1 MSKSSGFLFSTPK
14 LPDIN
19 SVKKVSFDDYLKGL
33 ENETLP
39 SFPPKRLKELVR
51 LVNENRE
58 SEISIFEWLDVIED
72 QQQWDDLSER
82 EEIDACIATWK
93 TIVTIQSL
101 GDVALF
107 KVALALDGKPSSIV
121 SNLTNT
127 LSIAR
132 TAKGIGEY
140 NERRMDWLLALQ
152 QGQHSQLA
160 NFCYAKQK
168 NYSELVKYYRLPQ
181 ANSYFSRLS
190 IALLNCVAEGHIG
203 KNDDAWL
210 NRNFSFLKSTKQK
223 IEFCSAF
230 INRFGQF
237 DYGEFCDEL
246 ISSYC
251 LPTQEVSYWNRL
263 DVATKQILKKKYKL
277 SNYFDLRSISNA
289 MHSDLAADELGFTED
304 QTKQI
309 RSRSMFWSN
318 YSSRFERV
326 RVMLPKS
333 TYQFVVKQNKGV
345 PEFVDQISDES
356 DFDSEVYIFE
366 MGQTIAVEFLR
377 GPLSETRF
385 FKNNEWNSQR
395 LFSSKETNPADI
407 RAMSQLEVHDHG
419 PFWQYFCETLLR
431 TKLKITPDR
440 NIPYFRGLPP
450 DVNEYKDG
458 IGLVVSPTNEM
469 IQQRKEFLEVW
480 VESFWASE
488 VKTGKFGELRGLEQK
503 STLYLSKALTAK
515 QLGDQETY
523 DLFIKK
529 AANQGNAEAMWQ
541 LGRMMLLGNKS
552 DAKTRQ
558 HGEKWISQSAAKG
571 HKEAMSTAERFRIS
585 F

>member
-19 SVKKVSFDDYLKGL
+19 SVENVSFDDYLKGL

-51 LVNENRE
+51 LVNDNRE

-72 QQQWDDLSER
+72 QQQWNELSER
-82 EEIDACIATWK
+82 EEMEACIATWK
-93 TIVTIQSL
+93 TIVTYPSL
-101 GDVALF
+101 GEVVLF
-107 KVALALDGKPSSIV
+107 KVALSLDGKPSSVV

-132 TAKGIGEY
+132 TAKGIDEY
-140 NERRMDWLLALQ
+140 NANRMDWLLALQ
-152 QGQHSQLA
+152 QGRYSQLA
-160 NFCYAKQK
+160 HQCYLCQK
-168 NYSELVKYYRLPQ
+168 TYSELVKDYRLPQ
-181 ANSYFSRLS
+181 ANSYFTYLNIS
-190 IALLNCVAEGHIG
+190 LLECVVEGHLG
-203 KNDDAWL
+203 SDDDAWL
-210 NRNFSFLKSTKQK
+210 NKNFSFLKSTKQK

-230 INRFGQF
+230 INKFDQF

-246 ISSYC
+246 ISTYC

-263 DVATKQILKKKYKL
+263 DLATKQILKKKYKL
-277 SNYFDLRSISNA
+277 SNYFDLRSISKTLY
-289 MHSDLAADELGFTED
+289 SELAADELGFTED

-326 RVMLPKS
+326 RVMLPKA
-333 TYQFVVKQNKGV
+333 TYQFVVKQSKGV

-356 DFDSEVYIFE
+356 DFDSEIYIFE

-395 LFSSKETNPADI
+395 LFSSKELNSAEI
-407 RAMSQLEVHDHG
+407 RAMSQLEIHDHG

-431 TKLKITPDR
+431 TKLKVIPDS

-450 DVNEYKDG
+450 DVNKYKQG
-458 IGLVVSPTNEM
+458 VGLVVSPTNEM
-469 IQQRKEFLEVW
+469 IQKRKEFLEVW
-480 VESFWASE
+480 VEKFWASE
-488 VKTGKFGELRGLEQK
+488 VETGKFGELRGLEQK
-503 STLYLSKALTAK
+503 STLYLQKAQTAK
-515 QLGDQETY
+515 QLGDHETY

-558 HGEKWISQSAAKG
+558 HGEKWISQSASKG

>member
-19 SVKKVSFDDYLKGL
+19 SVEKVSFDDYLKGL

-58 SEISIFEWLDVIED
+58 SEISIFEWLDAIED
-72 QQQWDDLSER
+72 QQQWNELSER
-82 EEIDACIATWK
+82 EEMEACIAAWK
-93 TIVTIQSL
+93 TIVTYPSL
-101 GDVALF
+101 GHVVLF
-107 KVALALDGKPSSIV
+107 KVALSLDGKSISIV

-132 TAKGIGEY
+132 TAKGIDEY
-140 NERRMDWLLALQ
+140 NANRMDWLLALQ
-152 QGQHSQLA
+152 QGQYSQLA
-160 NFCYAKQK
+160 HQCYSRQK
-168 NYSELVKYYRLPQ
+168 TYSELVQDYRLPQ
-181 ANSYFSRLS
+181 ANSYFTHLNIS
-190 IALLNCVAEGHIG
+190 LLECVVEGHLG
-203 KNDDAWL
+203 SDDDAWL
-210 NRNFSFLKSTKQK
+210 NKHFSFLKSTKQK

-246 ISSYC
+246 ISTYC

-263 DVATKQILKKKYKL
+263 DLSTKQILKKKYKL
-277 SNYFDLRSISNA
+277 SNYFDLRSISKTLY
-289 MHSDLAADELGFTED
+289 SQLAADELGFTED

-326 RVMLPKS
+326 RVILPKA

-356 DFDSEVYIFE
+356 DFDSEIYIFE

-395 LFSSKETNPADI
+395 LFSSKELNSAEI
-407 RAMSQLEVHDHG
+407 RAMSQLEIHDHG
-419 PFWQYFCETLLR
+419 PFWQYFCETLIR
-431 TKLKITPDR
+431 TKLKVIPDS
-440 NIPYFRGLPP
+440 NIPHFRGLPP
-450 DVNEYKDG
+450 DVNKYKQG
-458 IGLVVSPTNEM
+458 VGLVVSPTIEM
-469 IQQRKEFLEVW
+469 IQKRKEFLEVW
-480 VESFWASE
+480 VEKFWASE
-488 VKTGKFGELRGLEQK
+488 VETGKFGELRGLEQK
-503 STLYLSKALTAK
+503 STLYLSKAQMAK
-515 QLGDQETY
+515 QLGDHETY

-558 HGEKWISQSAAKG
+558 HGEKWISQSASRG

>member
-1 MSKSSGFLFSTPK
+1 MSKSSVFLFSTPK

-19 SVKKVSFDDYLKGL
+19 SVENVSFDDYLKGL

-39 SFPPKRLKELVR
+39 SFPPKRLKDLVR

-58 SEISIFEWLDVIED
+58 SEISIFEWLEVIED

-82 EEIDACIATWK
+82 EEIEACIAAWK
-93 TIVTIQSL
+93 TIVTHQSL

-152 QGQHSQLA
+152 QGQYSQIA
-160 NFCYAKQK
+160 NFCYSHQK
-168 NYSELVKYYRLPQ
+168 NYSELVKYYRLPL
-181 ANSYFSRLS
+181 ANDYFSHLNM
-190 IALLNCVAEGHIG
+190 ALLDCVTEGHLAR
-203 KNDDAWL
+203 DDDDWL
-210 NRNFSFLKSTKQK
+210 NRHFSFLKSTKQK

-246 ISSYC
+246 ISTYC

-263 DVATKQILKKKYKL
+263 DVAAKQILKKKYKL
-277 SNYFDLRSISNA
+277 SNYFDLRSISKA
-289 MHSDLAADELGFTED
+289 LYSESAADELGFTED

-326 RVMLPKS
+326 RVMLPKA
-333 TYQFVVKQNKGV
+333 TYQFVVKQNRGV
-345 PEFVDQISDES
+345 PEFVAQISDES

-366 MGQTIAVEFLR
+366 IGQTIAVEFLR

-395 LFSSKETNPADI
+395 LFSSKELNSAEI

-419 PFWQYFCETLLR
+419 PFWQYYCETLLR
-431 TKLKITPDR
+431 TKLKVTPDR

-450 DVNEYKDG
+450 DVNQYKEG
-458 IGLVVSPTNEM
+458 AGLVVSPTNEM
-469 IQQRKEFLEVW
+469 IQQRKDFLETW
-480 VESFWASE
+480 VEGFWASE

-503 STLYLSKALTAK
+503 SVLYFSKAQMAK
-515 QLGDQETY
+515 QLGNQNDYEF
-523 DLFIKK
+523 FIHK
-529 AANQGNAEAMWQ
+529 AANQGNVEAQWQ
-541 LGRMMLLGNKS
+541 LGRMKIRGNQGNAQTRR
-552 DAKTRQ
+552 DGEAWIAK
-558 HGEKWISQSAAKG
+558 AAKKG
-571 HKEAMSTAERFRIS
+571 HLEAISIAQRFRIS
-585 F
+585 Y